1 MQAPAARYPSEGHR
15 LVAQD
20 DTLDASSLSQ
30 RLDAPLARLGGRTAL
45 AARRFES
52 PKLSRVTR
60 RQATHDE
67 HNQHEDH
74 LSHDEDEGLILLRAD
89 DVFPA
94 ASLAKLPIAVELM
107 RRADLG
113 QFDLDER
120 FDTSGEPRVGG
131 GGVLDYLDPSVQLT
145 LADLCTLMLIV
156 SDNTAANV
164 LLDLVG
170 MGEINETLSRIN
182 LTATR
187 LARRF
192 MDFAARTAHRDNV
205 TSASDMLALLSLI
218 RGGAIPGAGRLREML
233 AAQQSFEELG
243 EGWLPSSAKLA
254 HKDGMLEDTFEDA
267 GILTGPAGACVYC
280 VLTTD
285 QHDLVAAR
293 AAVGQVIRMLWDAW
307 CAA

>member
-1 MQAPAARYPSEGHR
+1 
-15 LVAQD
+15 VAQD

-30 RLDAPLARLGGRTAL
+30 RLDTRLARLGGRTAL

-52 PKLSRVTR
+52 PQLSRVTR
-60 RQATHDE
+60 RQAAHDE
-67 HNQHEDH
+67 HDQHEDH
-74 LSHDEDEGLILLRAD
+74 LTDTPRDENDGLILLRAN

-94 ASLAKLPIAVELM
+94 ASLAKLPIAIELM

-113 QFDLDER
+113 QFNLDER
-120 FDTSGEPRVGG
+120 FDTSGESRVGG
-131 GGVLDYLDPSVQLT
+131 GGVLDYLNPGVRLT
-145 LADLCTLMLIV
+145 LADICTLMLIV
-156 SDNTAANV
+156 SDNTAANFV
-164 LLDLVG
+164 LDLVG
-170 MGEINETLSRIN
+170 MGEVNETMNRIN
-182 LTATR
+182 LTNTR
-187 LARRF
+187 LARHF
-192 MDFAARTAHRDNV
+192 MDFAARAAHRDNV

-218 RGGAIPGAGRLREML
+218 RGGAVSGAGRLREML

-267 GILTGPAGACVYC
+267 GILNGPTGACVYC

-285 QHDLVAAR
+285 QHDLLAAR

-307 CAA
+307 CGA